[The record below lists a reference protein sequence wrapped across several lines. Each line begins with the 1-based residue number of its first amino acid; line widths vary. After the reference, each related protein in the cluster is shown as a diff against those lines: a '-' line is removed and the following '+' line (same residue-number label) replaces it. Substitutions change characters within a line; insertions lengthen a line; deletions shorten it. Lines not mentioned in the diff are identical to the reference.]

1 MPSFR
6 PRFSILT
13 ALLLMTILAMAI
25 VLARLWREVGPLRPE
40 VKDLRQRVGVLTI
53 ADPSVI
59 QAVGL
64 PSETDD
70 VYKWRIHVPTNQN
83 ATLLVKCGDVPRT
96 GYPDADLRR
105 ILISEGENLVTIK
118 GRSFEGEYMSLEAQI
133 HGNDDSTISLPQVS
147 GPLTGVFQGD
157 GLWSEQTTMDS
168 SNKLLL
174 LRKRYAPPGQNSA
187 LANDAPLPG
196 FIIWLEPR

>member
-1 MPSFR
+1 MPR
-6 PRFSILT
+6 PRISILT

-25 VLARLWREVGPLRPE
+25 VLAHLWREVGPLRLE

-53 ADPSVI
+53 ADPSAV
-59 QAVGL
+59 QAVGI
-64 PSETDD
+64 PSDTDD
-70 VYKWRIHVPTNQN
+70 VYKWRIHVPTNQK
-83 ATLLVKCGDVPRT
+83 ATLFVKCGDVPRT
-96 GYPDADLRR
+96 GYPDADFRR
-105 ILISEGENLVTIK
+105 IPITEGENLVTIK
-118 GRSFEGEYMSLEAQI
+118 GRRLEGGYMFLQAQI

-157 GLWSEQTTMDS
+157 GLWSEQKTMDS

-174 LRKRYAPPGQNSA
+174 LRMRYAPPGQNRA
-187 LANDAPLPG
+187 IANDAPLPG